1 MFQLSLTERQKEIG
15 IMLLAL
21 IHSNIG
27 IDIHRP
33 SRPIKFKAKKNQL
46 KELARHV
53 SSVPKGNRLAR

>member
-1 MFQLSLTERQKEIG
+1 
-15 IMLLAL
+15 MLLAL